1 MYSGSFW
8 VTCLFPEPL
17 GLLEGSKVHL
27 SQCLTCPV
35 EGCPR
40 KNEVFVAYLP
50 EQVDLGR
57 SSLNRKLMDLN
68 EKLDA
73 AKKKT
78 DLYCPRK
85 AALTTKCIGL
95 TSFCRLN
102 LICGRFKERT
112 GRLFIRSLRWRKA
125 MMYVV
130 KFRNGEVRHVEK
142 AELASVN
149 IDLVEVVYPGTLEVE
164 VVTELVPQ
172 GEEQERL
179 ADTVASFR
187 EKYNG
192 KVVCDKGMISF
203 EEWFT
208 GAATG
213 DKAII
218 PERALIPVKTYRVV
232 KIKGGD
238 KVKLPVQS
246 PVPAEIAPQPKPVV
260 VPPTPKPVPAKGS
273 AVASPAPE
281 KKEPEK
287 KEVDKPASR
296 PVGRPPK
303 SEKEVKQ
310 EKVEKVEKVEKQPK
324 PLKKPVAPPP
334 APKKKLEDAQAKLFT
349 PPPSVKERGATKPGK
364 KPAAKKK

>member
-1 MYSGSFW
+1 MHSGSFW
-8 VTCLFPEPL
+8 VTCLFPEPV
-17 GLLEGSKVHL
+17 GLLSGSKVHL
-27 SQCLTCPV
+27 SQCLSCPV

-40 KNEVFVAYLP
+40 KNEVFQAYLP

-95 TSFCRLN
+95 ASFCRLN

-130 KFRNGEVRHVEK
+130 KFRNGEVRQIEK
-142 AELASVN
+142 AELATVN

-179 ADTVASFR
+179 SDTVASFR

-192 KVVCDKGMISF
+192 KVVCDKGMVSF

-208 GAATG
+208 KAATG

-218 PERALIPVKTYRVV
+218 PERALVPVKTYRVV
-232 KIKGGD
+232 KLKGGD

-260 VPPTPKPVPAKGS
+260 APKPALTPPK
-273 AVASPAPE
+273 PAPE
-281 KKEPEK
+281 KKEVEK
-287 KEVDKPASR
+287 PVPVPPKPTPK

-303 SEKEVKQ
+303 VEKEEKPV
-310 EKVEKVEKVEKQPK
+310 KVEKVEKPV
-324 PLKKPVAPPP
+324 KKPVAPP
-334 APKKKLEDAQAKLFT
+334 PKKKLEDAQAKLFSPPT
-349 PPPSVKERGATKPGK
+349 PVKEREEAKRGRKPAGK
-364 KPAAKKK
+364 KK

>member
-27 SQCLTCPV
+27 SQCLACPV
-35 EGCPR
+35 EGCPH
-40 KNEVFVAYLP
+40 KNEVFQAYLP

-73 AKKKT
+73 AKKKA

-85 AALTTKCIGL
+85 ATLTTKCIGL

-112 GRLFIRSLRWRKA
+112 GRLFIRSFRWRKA

-130 KFRNGEVRHVEK
+130 KFRNGEVRQIEK
-142 AELASVN
+142 SELATVN

-179 ADTVASFR
+179 SDTVASFR

-192 KVVCDKGMISF
+192 KVVCEKGMVSF

-208 GAATG
+208 KAATG
-213 DKAII
+213 DRAII
-218 PERALIPVKTYRVV
+218 PERALVPVKTYRVV
-232 KIKGGD
+232 KLKGSD

-246 PVPAEIAPQPKPVV
+246 PVPAEIAPPQKPAPAPVPPKPSPV
-260 VPPTPKPVPAKGS
+260 VPAPTPKPVP
-273 AVASPAPE
+273 VAPKPIPVPPKPAAPAPTQP
-281 KKEPEK
+281 KSAPK
-287 KEVDKPASR
+287 

-303 SEKEVKQ
+303 SDKL
-310 EKVEKVEKVEKQPK
+310 EKVEKPEKKPAPPPPKKIEKPV
-324 PLKKPVAPPP
+324 KKPV
-334 APKKKLEDAQAKLFT
+334 QAKLFT
-349 PPPSVKERGATKPGK
+349 PPPPARREPAKRGRKPGG
-364 KPAAKKK
+364 KKK

>member
-1 MYSGSFW
+1 MSSNNLW

-17 GLLEGSKVHL
+17 GLLDGSKVHL
-27 SQCLTCPV
+27 SRCLSCPV

-40 KNEVFVAYLP
+40 KNEVFQAYLP

-57 SSLNRKLMDLN
+57 SSLNRKLMELN

-73 AKKKT
+73 AKKKA

-130 KFRNGEVRHVEK
+130 KFRNGEVRQIEK

-179 ADTVASFR
+179 SDTVASFR

-192 KVVCDKGMISF
+192 KVVCDKGMVSF
-203 EEWFT
+203 EEWFS

-218 PERALIPVKTYRVV
+218 PERALVPVKTYRVV
-232 KIKGGD
+232 KLKGGD

-246 PVPAEIAPQPKPVV
+246 PVPAEIAPQTKPVPVAPPASKPVV
-260 VPPTPKPVPAKGS
+260 APKPPVEKRET
-273 AVASPAPE
+273 E
-281 KKEPEK
+281 KKEAEK
-287 KEVDKPASR
+287 PTPR

-303 SEKEVKQ
+303 
-310 EKVEKVEKVEKQPK
+310 K
-324 PLKKPVAPPP
+324 PAAPAP
-334 APKKKLEDAQAKLFT
+334 APKKKLEEAQAKLFN
-349 PPPSVKERGATKPGK
+349 P
-364 KPAAKKK
+364 PAAKGKEPAKPAKKTGPKRK

>member
-1 MYSGSFW
+1 
-8 VTCLFPEPL
+8 
-17 GLLEGSKVHL
+17 
-27 SQCLTCPV
+27 
-35 EGCPR
+35 
-40 KNEVFVAYLP
+40 LP

-57 SSLNRKLMDLN
+57 SSLNRKLMELN
-68 EKLDA
+68 DKLDA

-85 AALTTKCIGL
+85 ATLTTKCIGL

-112 GRLFIRSLRWRKA
+112 GRQFIRSLRWRKA

-179 ADTVASFR
+179 SDTVASFR

-192 KVVCDKGMISF
+192 KVVCDKGMVSF

-208 GAATG
+208 KAATG

-218 PERALIPVKTYRVV
+218 PERALVPVKTYRVV
-232 KIKGGD
+232 KLKGGD

-260 VPPTPKPVPAKGS
+260 VPPAPKPV
-273 AVASPAPE
+273 VAPKPPSKPAPVPPKPSVE

-287 KEVDKPASR
+287 KEVEKPTSR

-303 SEKEVKQ
+303 
-310 EKVEKVEKVEKQPK
+310 K
-324 PLKKPVAPPP
+324 PAAPPP

-349 PPPSVKERGATKPGK
+349 PPPSTKERGAAKPSK